1 MDFIKEV
8 NYKGL
13 LKTLDFLCNYYKER
27 GINPPYLLKIPK
39 RIWDEANKKYG
50 IHNILSNFRRN
61 EIMGVDIFTSYGVKK
76 VRIWL

>member
-1 MDFIKEV
+1 MNFIKETIFYGLLETLDLYSY
-8 NYKGL
+8 NYKS
-13 LKTLDFLCNYYKER
+13 K
-27 GINPPYLLKIPK
+27 GIKPPYLLKIPK
-39 RIWDEANKKYG
+39 RIWDKANEKYG